1 MWHLPNKTKKETK
14 PRLIDTESRHRCR
27 RGGVGGRNGWGV
39 RGTDF
44 KWPEK
49 QVVGSYLLCGVGNT
63 ATNTVSAVQWQVL
76 TRLIGAIVSQCVR
89 MWDRYVAHVE
99 LMWYLMSVTLP
110 WWKKEA
116 FQGSSFISRL
126 RCSPFIF
133 TFPSDP
139 MCLPPVGFF
148 FNIPHRG
155 AS

>member
-1 MWHLPNKTKKETK
+1 MWHLPNKTKKQTK
-14 PRLIDTESRHRCR
+14 PRLMDTESRRRCR

-49 QVVGSYLLCGVGNT
+49 QVVGMYLLCGVGNT
-63 ATNTVSAVQWQVL
+63 ATNTVSAVRWQVL
-76 TRLIGAIVSQCVR
+76 TRRIRAIVSQRVR

-99 LMWYLMSVTLP
+99 LMWYFMSITLP

-116 FQGSSFISRL
+116 FQGPSFY
-126 RCSPFIF
+126 
-133 TFPSDP
+133 FPSQVFSIYFQIP
-139 MCLPPVGFF
+139 IWSHVSPARRIF